1 MAVYRVID
9 AMDAPHGGRI
19 LRLKLIEG
27 DAPSPREVKGARY
40 EATSPDGTSRCALR
54 VDGFAVFGGRP
65 SSDRIER
72 TGRVDVHVFAENQD
86 DASQIGLK
94 WEVRAL

>member
-27 DAPSPREVKGARY
+27 DPPSPREVKAGRL
-40 EATSPDGTSRCALR
+40 EATSPDGRSRCSLR

-65 SSDRIER
+65 SSDRIAR
-72 TGRVDVHVFAENQD
+72 TGRLDVRVFPENED
-86 DASQIGLK
+86 DASKIGLT
-94 WEVRAL
+94 WEVRAV

>member
-9 AMDAPHGGRI
+9 ALDAPHGGRI

-27 DAPSPREVKGARY
+27 DPPSARDVKGSRL

-54 VDGFAVFGGRP
+54 VDGFAVFGGKA
-65 SSDRIER
+65 SSERIER
-72 TGRVDVHVFAENQD
+72 TGRLDLRVFPENED
-86 DASQIGLK
+86 DASQVGLK
-94 WEVRAL
+94 WEVTGP

>member
-9 AMDAPHGGRI
+9 AMHAPHGGRI

-27 DAPSPREVKGARY
+27 DPPSPREVKNARY
-40 EATSPDGTSRCALR
+40 EATSPDGRRRCALR

-65 SSDRIER
+65 SSERIAR
-72 TGRVDVHVFAENQD
+72 TGRVDVRVFAENED
-86 DASQIGLK
+86 DPSQIDLT
-94 WEVRAL
+94 WQVRTL